1 MCRFLKDVHFCV
13 NAIVKP
19 TNRTLQYVVKV
30 IPFERKGHFLLFSR
44 KELGSLWESD
54 TSRIQTCYFMD
65 YVFSRWF
72 VQLAQK
78 GYGGSISAGLFI
90 LGTNNSIPGVKDVHL
105 SVVSYAPFF
114 VFHK

>member
-1 MCRFLKDVHFCV
+1 
-13 NAIVKP
+13 
-19 TNRTLQYVVKV
+19 
-30 IPFERKGHFLLFSR
+30 
-44 KELGSLWESD
+44 
-54 TSRIQTCYFMD
+54 MD